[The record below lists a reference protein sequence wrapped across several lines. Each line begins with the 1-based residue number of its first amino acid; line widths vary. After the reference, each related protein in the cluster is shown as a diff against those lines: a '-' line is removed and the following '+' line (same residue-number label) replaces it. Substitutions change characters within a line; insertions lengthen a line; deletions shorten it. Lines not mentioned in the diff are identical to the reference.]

1 MLSVEEH
8 LATILAAVRPA
19 GPVRLALSDSLG
31 LVLCED
37 IRSLVDLPGFDNSA
51 MDGYAVRSADV
62 EGADS
67 AVQGSAVT
75 LPVVGEVA
83 AGGVAT
89 IPVRPGEAVRIMT
102 GAMLPRGADAIV
114 KVEDTDG
121 GTESVEIR
129 EGVVVGT
136 SVRPAGEDVRAGT
149 IVLQAGSVIDARRVA
164 LLAAT
169 GHGDVLVRPRPRVA
183 VVSTGAELVAPGGHL
198 EPGQI
203 HDSNSHMLEAALSEC
218 GAVTTHRL
226 TIGDDGSEVVR
237 VVEQLAEQVD
247 AILTSGGV
255 SMGAYDVV
263 KEALRGRGTVDFVQV
278 RMQPGKP
285 QGFGTVGERDV
296 PLFALPG
303 NPVSA
308 YVSFEVFVRP
318 ALRTMMGL
326 LPAGRPALKTRL
338 MHQLRSPA
346 GRIQIARAVAAQDAS
361 GWHADP
367 VWGQASHFIADLSRA
382 NALLVIPA
390 EVTELAAGDEVEM
403 WLLDGSGGRAPFWQN
418 TARPLNGG
426 DPGGADSDAFAQDS
440 ADPDPV
446 ARDSG
451 ASDGP
456 ALTHVRA
463 DGSAHMVDIS
473 SKEVTAREASAAGRV
488 LLSAD
493 AVAALRSGNVPKGDA
508 LAVARIAGIQAVK
521 RTPELIPLAHPIA
534 VHGVDVDVDVADDAV
549 EIRAT
554 VRTADRTGIE
564 MEALTA
570 VTVAALTLI
579 DMVKAVDK
587 HARITDVR
595 VIAKSGGRSGDW
607 SES

>member
-62 EGADS
+62 EGADP

-149 IVLQAGSVIDARRVA
+149 VVLQAGSVIDARRVA

-183 VVSTGAELVAPGGHL
+183 VVSTGAELVAPGGRL

-418 TARPLNGG
+418 AVRPLNGG
-426 DPGGADSDAFAQDS
+426 DPGAFAQDS

>member
-62 EGADS
+62 EGADP

-183 VVSTGAELVAPGGHL
+183 VVSTGSELVAPGGRL

-326 LPAGRPALKTRL
+326 PAGRPALKTRL

-418 TARPLNGG
+418 AVRPLNGG
-426 DPGGADSDAFAQDS
+426 DPGAFAQDS